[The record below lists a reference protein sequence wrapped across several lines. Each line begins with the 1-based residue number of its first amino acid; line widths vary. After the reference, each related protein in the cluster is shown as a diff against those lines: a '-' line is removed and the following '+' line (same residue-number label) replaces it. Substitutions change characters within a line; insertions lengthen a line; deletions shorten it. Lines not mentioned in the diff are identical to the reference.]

1 MLSKNKIVQIKLRNM
16 VKLNKY
22 QMKVV
27 FRLDLD
33 KIQYT
38 VKLVWKRLLKKKQ
51 GYVFSLFQKN
61 CLRLLE
67 ASLPFLNNTISL
79 DFCINQPIFM

>member
-1 MLSKNKIVQIKLRNM
+1 MITFFPEKLIDHFMLSKNKIVQTKLRNM

-22 QMKVV
+22 QRKVV

-38 VKLVWKRLLKKKQ
+38 IKLVWKRLAKKKQ
-51 GYVFSLFQKN
+51 GYIFYLFQKIV
-61 CLRLLE
+61 C
-67 ASLPFLNNTISL
+67 AF
-79 DFCINQPIFM
+79 

>member
-1 MLSKNKIVQIKLRNM
+1 M
-16 VKLNKY
+16 VKHNKY
-22 QMKVV
+22 QIKIV
-27 FRLDLD
+27 FGLDLE

-38 VKLVWKRLLKKKQ
+38 VKLVWKRLLKKTRL
-51 GYVFSLFQKN
+51 YFLFISKN

-79 DFCINQPIFM
+79 EFCINQPIFSNQKDYCVTN

>member
-1 MLSKNKIVQIKLRNM
+1 M

-22 QMKVV
+22 QLKVV

-38 VKLVWKRLLKKKQ
+38 VKLVWKRLPKKNKVMFFI
-51 GYVFSLFQKN
+51 YFKKLFAPF
-61 CLRLLE
+61 RSFGTFLE
-67 ASLPFLNNTISL
+67 QHDQS
-79 DFCINQPIFM
+79 